1 MVDSLIVLAVVA
13 LDRGVGVVFRD
24 ALRAVFRKA
33 ELALGV
39 LSVPLVE
46 PVVYLVAR
54 AHVPAVVVVVADD
67 IGDVVER

>member
-1 MVDSLIVLAVVA
+1 M
-13 LDRGVGVVFRD
+13 VFRD
-24 ALRAVFRKA
+24 AFRAVFRKA